1 MNTLR
6 IGLVSISDRA
16 SSGVYQDKGIPALE
30 EWLARAL
37 TTPFELQTRL
47 IPDEQAIIEQ
57 TLCELVDEMGCHL
70 VLTTG
75 GTGPARRDVTPD
87 ATLAIADREMP
98 GFGEQMRQVSLH
110 FVPTAI
116 LSRQVGVIRKQAG
129 RIPRV
134 FINDLLARTDI
145 VDLIDARVKLKKQG
159 KNFHACCP
167 FHNEKTPS
175 FTVNGEKQF
184 YHCFGC
190 GAHGNAIDF
199 LMNYDKLE
207 FVETV
212 EELAAMHN
220 LEVPFEAGSGPSQI
234 ERHQRQTLYQLMDG
248 LNTFYQQ
255 SLQQPV
261 AMSARQYLEKRGL
274 SHEVI
279 ARFAIGFAPPGWD
292 NVLKRFG
299 GNPENRQSLIDAGM
313 LVTNDQGRS
322 YDRFRERVMFPIRD
336 KRGRVIGFGGRV
348 LGNDTPKYLNSP
360 ETDIFH
366 KGRQLYGLYEAQ
378 QDNAEPNRLLVVE
391 GYMDVV
397 ALAQYGINYAVASLG
412 TSTTADHI
420 QLLFRATNNVICCY
434 DGDRAGRDAAW
445 RALETALP
453 YMTDGRQLRFM
464 FLPDGEDPDTLVRK
478 EGKEAFEA
486 RMEQAMPL
494 SAFLFNSLMP
504 QVDLSTPDGRARLS
518 TLALPLISQVPG
530 ETLRIYLRQELGNKL
545 GILDDSQLE
554 RLMPKA
560 AESGVS
566 RPVPQLKR
574 TTMRI
579 LIGLLVQNPELATLV
594 PPLENLDENKLPGL
608 GLFREL
614 VNTCLSQ
621 PGLTTGQLLE
631 HYRGTNNAATLEKLS
646 MWDDIADK
654 NIAEQTFTDSL
665 NHMFDSLLELR
676 QEELIA
682 RERTHGLSN
691 EERLELWTL
700 NQELAKK

>member
-1 MNTLR
+1 M
-6 IGLVSISDRA
+6 GL
-16 SSGVYQDKGIPALE
+16 
-30 EWLARAL
+30 
-37 TTPFELQTRL
+37 
-47 IPDEQAIIEQ
+47 
-57 TLCELVDEMGCHL
+57 M
-70 VLTTG
+70 
-75 GTGPARRDVTPD
+75 
-87 ATLAIADREMP
+87 
-98 GFGEQMRQVSLH
+98 
-110 FVPTAI
+110 
-116 LSRQVGVIRKQAG
+116 AG

-159 KNFHACCP
+159 KNYHACCP

-220 LEVPFEAGSGPSQI
+220 LDVPYEAGSGPSQI
-234 ERHQRQTLYQLMDG
+234 ERHQRQNLYQLLDG
-248 LNTFYQQ
+248 LNAFYQQ
-255 SLQQPV
+255 SLTQPN
-261 AMSARQYLEKRGL
+261 AKDAREYLSRRGL
-274 SHEVI
+274 SADVI
-279 ARFAIGFAPPGWD
+279 SRFAIGYAPPGWD

-299 GNPENRQSLIDAGM
+299 GNDENRQSLIDAGM
-313 LVTNDQGRS
+313 LVTNDKGRS

-348 LGNDTPKYLNSP
+348 LGDGQPKYLNSP

-378 QDNAEPNRLLVVE
+378 LSSPEPARLLVVE

-397 ALAQYGINYAVASLG
+397 ALAQYDINYAVASLG
-412 TSTTADHI
+412 TSTTAEHI
-420 QLLFRATNNVICCY
+420 QLLFRVTNNVICCY

-453 YMTDGRQLRFM
+453 YMNDGRQLRFM

-478 EGKEAFEA
+478 EGKDAFEA
-486 RMEQAMPL
+486 RMEQAQPL
-494 SAFLFNSLMP
+494 STFLFNSLMP
-504 QVDLSTPDGRARLS
+504 QVDLSTPDGRAQLS
-518 TLALPLISQVPG
+518 TLALPLITQVPG
-530 ETLRIYLRQELGNKL
+530 ETLRIYLRQELGKKL
-545 GILDDSQLE
+545 GILDDSALE
-554 RLMPKA
+554 RLMPKQAEATARA
-560 AESGVS
+560 A
-566 RPVPQLKR
+566 PTLKR

-579 LIGLLVQNPELATLV
+579 LIGLLLQNPELAPQV
-594 PPLENLDENKLPGL
+594 PPLDALDKNKLPGL
-608 GLFREL
+608 GLFAEL

-631 HYRGTNNAATLEKLS
+631 QYRGTKEAATLEKLS

-654 NIAEQTFTDSL
+654 DIAEKTFTDSL
-665 NHMFDSLLELR
+665 NHMFDSMLELR

-682 RERTHGLSN
+682 RERTHGLSS
-691 EERLELWTL
+691 EERRELWRL

>member
-1 MNTLR
+1 M
-6 IGLVSISDRA
+6 
-16 SSGVYQDKGIPALE
+16 
-30 EWLARAL
+30 
-37 TTPFELQTRL
+37 
-47 IPDEQAIIEQ
+47 
-57 TLCELVDEMGCHL
+57 
-70 VLTTG
+70 
-75 GTGPARRDVTPD
+75 
-87 ATLAIADREMP
+87 
-98 GFGEQMRQVSLH
+98 
-110 FVPTAI
+110 
-116 LSRQVGVIRKQAG
+116 AG

-159 KNFHACCP
+159 KNYHACCP

-220 LEVPFEAGSGPSQI
+220 LEVPFEAGSGPTQI
-234 ERHQRQTLYQLMDG
+234 ERHQRQTLYELLDG
-248 LNTFYQQ
+248 LNGFYRQA
-255 SLQQPV
+255 LQAQNAEP
-261 AMSARQYLEKRGL
+261 ARQYLAKRGL
-274 SHEVI
+274 SESVI
-279 ARFAIGFAPPGWD
+279 ERFAIGYAPPGWD
-292 NVLKRFG
+292 NALKRFG
-299 GNPENRQSLIDAGM
+299 TNSENRQSLIDAGM
-313 LVTNDQGRS
+313 LVTNDKGRS

-348 LGNDTPKYLNSP
+348 LGDALPKYLNSP

-366 KGRQLYGLYEAQ
+366 KGRQLYGLYEVQ
-378 QDNAEPNRLLVVE
+378 QSDPNPPRLLVVE

-397 ALAQYGINYAVASLG
+397 ALSQYDINYAVASLG
-412 TSTTADHI
+412 TATTAEHI
-420 QLLFRATNNVICCY
+420 QMLFRVTNNVICCY
-434 DGDRAGRDAAW
+434 DGDRAGRSAAW

-464 FLPDGEDPDTLVRK
+464 FLPDGEDPDTLVRQ
-478 EGKEAFEA
+478 EGKAAFEA
-486 RMEQAMPL
+486 RMEQAQPL
-494 SAFLFNSLMP
+494 STFLFNSLLP
-504 QVDLSTPDGRARLS
+504 QVDLSTPDGRAQLS

-554 RLMPKA
+554 RLMTRQA
-560 AESGVS
+560 DNSQT
-566 RPVPQLKR
+566 RPAPTLKR

-579 LIGLLVQNPELATLV
+579 LIGLLVQNPELAPLV
-594 PPLENLDENKLPGL
+594 PSLAALDKTKLPGL
-608 GLFREL
+608 ELFSEL

-631 HYRGTNNAATLEKLS
+631 HYRGTKEAATLEKLS
-646 MWDDIADK
+646 TWDDIADK
-654 NIAEQTFTDSL
+654 DIAEKTFTDAL
-665 NHMFDSLLELR
+665 DHLFDLVLELR
-676 QEELIA
+676 LTELIA
-682 RERTHGLSN
+682 RSRTQGLSAAER
-691 EERLELWTL
+691 EEVRIITEAR
-700 NQELAKK
+700 AKK

>member
-1 MNTLR
+1 M
-6 IGLVSISDRA
+6 VH
-16 SSGVYQDKGIPALE
+16 
-30 EWLARAL
+30 
-37 TTPFELQTRL
+37 
-47 IPDEQAIIEQ
+47 
-57 TLCELVDEMGCHL
+57 M
-70 VLTTG
+70 
-75 GTGPARRDVTPD
+75 
-87 ATLAIADREMP
+87 
-98 GFGEQMRQVSLH
+98 
-110 FVPTAI
+110 
-116 LSRQVGVIRKQAG
+116 AG

-145 VDLIDARVKLKKQG
+145 IDLIDARVKLKKQG
-159 KNFHACCP
+159 KNWHACCP
-167 FHNEKTPS
+167 FHNEKSPS

-220 LEVPFEAGSGPSQI
+220 LEVPYEAGNGPSQI
-234 ERHQRQTLYQLMDG
+234 ERHQRQSLYQLMDG
-248 LNTFYQQ
+248 LSAFYQQ
-255 SLQQPV
+255 SLTQP
-261 AMSARQYLEKRGL
+261 AAEPARQYLERRGL
-274 SHEVI
+274 SSDVI
-279 ARFAIGFAPPGWD
+279 ARFAIGYAPPGWD

-299 GNPENRQSLIDAGM
+299 ANQENRQSLIDAGM

-322 YDRFRERVMFPIRD
+322 SDRFRERVMFPIRD
-336 KRGRVIGFGGRV
+336 KRGRVMGFGGRV

-378 QDNAEPNRLLVVE
+378 QDNDEPQRLLVVE

-420 QLLFRATNNVICCY
+420 QLLFRVTKNVICCY

-453 YMTDGRQLRFM
+453 YMSDGRQLRFM

-478 EGKEAFEA
+478 EGKAAFEA
-486 RMEQAMPL
+486 RMEQAIPL
-494 SAFLFNSLMP
+494 STFLFNSLLP
-504 QVDLSTPDGRARLS
+504 QADLTTPDGTTQLAA
-518 TLALPLISQVPG
+518 LALPLISQVPG
-530 ETLRIYLRQELGNKL
+530 ETLRIQLRQLLGNKI
-545 GILDDSQLE
+545 GIFDDAQLD
-554 RLMPKA
+554 RLMPKQ
-560 AESGVS
+560 AENATA
-566 RPVPQLKR
+566 RPAPQLKR

-579 LIGLLVQNPELATLV
+579 LIGLLVQSPELAPLV
-594 PPLENLDENKLPGL
+594 PPLEGLDKSRMAGL
-608 GLFREL
+608 GLFTEL

-631 HYRGTNNAATLEKLS
+631 QYRGTKEAATLEKLA

-654 NIAEQTFTDSL
+654 DIAEKTFTDAL
-665 NHMFDSLLELR
+665 NHMFDSMLVQR

-682 RERTHGLSN
+682 RDRTHGLSS
-691 EERLELWTL
+691 EERRELWQL

>member
-1 MNTLR
+1 M
-6 IGLVSISDRA
+6 
-16 SSGVYQDKGIPALE
+16 
-30 EWLARAL
+30 
-37 TTPFELQTRL
+37 
-47 IPDEQAIIEQ
+47 
-57 TLCELVDEMGCHL
+57 
-70 VLTTG
+70 
-75 GTGPARRDVTPD
+75 
-87 ATLAIADREMP
+87 
-98 GFGEQMRQVSLH
+98 
-110 FVPTAI
+110 
-116 LSRQVGVIRKQAG
+116 AG

-220 LEVPFEAGSGPSQI
+220 LEVPYEAGSGPTQI
-234 ERHQRQTLYQLMDG
+234 ERHQRQNLYQLMEG
-248 LNTFYQQ
+248 LNAFYQQ
-255 SLQQPV
+255 SLNQPN
-261 AMSARQYLEKRGL
+261 ADPARQYLAKRGL
-274 SHEVI
+274 SSEVI
-279 ARFAIGFAPPGWD
+279 SRFAIGYAPPGWD

-299 GNPENRQSLIDAGM
+299 ANRENKQSLIDAGM

-348 LGNDTPKYLNSP
+348 LGDGMPKYLNSP

-378 QDNAEPNRLLVVE
+378 QAAAEPQRLLVVE

-397 ALAQYGINYAVASLG
+397 ALAQYDINYAVASLG

-420 QLLFRATNNVICCY
+420 QLLFRVTHNVICCY

-478 EGKEAFEA
+478 EGKAAFEA
-486 RMEQAMPL
+486 RMEQAQPL
-494 SAFLFNSLMP
+494 STFLFNSLLP
-504 QVDLSTPDGRARLS
+504 QADLTSPDGKTQLAALS
-518 TLALPLISQVPG
+518 LPLITQIPG
-530 ETLRIYLRQELGNKL
+530 ETLRIQLRQILSNKI
-545 GILDDSQLE
+545 GIFDDTQLD
-554 RLMPKA
+554 RLIPKQ
-560 AESGVS
+560 AENGAN
-566 RPVPQLKR
+566 RPAPKLKR
-574 TTMRI
+574 TPMRI
-579 LIGLLVQNPELATLV
+579 LIGLLVQNPELAAVV
-594 PPLENLDENKLPGL
+594 PPLSGLDPKKQPGL
-608 GLFREL
+608 GLFSEL

-621 PGLTTGQLLE
+621 SGLTTGQLLE
-631 HYRGTNNAATLEKLS
+631 QYRGTNEAATLEKLS
-646 MWDDIADK
+646 VWTDIRDENVEK
-654 NIAEQTFTDSL
+654 MFTDTL
-665 NHMFDSLLELR
+665 NHILDSILELR

-682 RERTHGLSN
+682 RDRTHGLSN
-691 EERLELWTL
+691 EERMEFWQIRQALE
-700 NQELAKK
+700 KK

>member
-1 MNTLR
+1 M
-6 IGLVSISDRA
+6 
-16 SSGVYQDKGIPALE
+16 
-30 EWLARAL
+30 
-37 TTPFELQTRL
+37 
-47 IPDEQAIIEQ
+47 
-57 TLCELVDEMGCHL
+57 
-70 VLTTG
+70 
-75 GTGPARRDVTPD
+75 
-87 ATLAIADREMP
+87 
-98 GFGEQMRQVSLH
+98 
-110 FVPTAI
+110 
-116 LSRQVGVIRKQAG
+116 AG

-159 KNFHACCP
+159 KNYHACCP

-220 LEVPFEAGSGPSQI
+220 LEVPFEAGSGPTQI
-234 ERHQRQTLYQLMDG
+234 ERHQRQTLYELLDG
-248 LNTFYQQ
+248 LNGFYRQALQAQ
-255 SLQQPV
+255 SAEP
-261 AMSARQYLEKRGL
+261 ARQYLAKRGL
-274 SHEVI
+274 SESVI
-279 ARFAIGFAPPGWD
+279 ERFAIGYAPPGWD

-299 GNPENRQSLIDAGM
+299 NNSENRKSLIDAGM

-348 LGNDTPKYLNSP
+348 LGDALPKYLNSP

-366 KGRQLYGLYEAQ
+366 KGRQLYGLYEVQ
-378 QDNAEPNRLLVVE
+378 QSDPNPPRLLVVE

-397 ALAQYGINYAVASLG
+397 ALSQYDINYAVASLG
-412 TSTTADHI
+412 TATTAEHI
-420 QLLFRATNNVICCY
+420 QMLFRVTNNVICCY
-434 DGDRAGRDAAW
+434 DGDRAGRSAAW

-464 FLPDGEDPDTLVRK
+464 FLPDGEDPDTLVRQ
-478 EGKEAFEA
+478 EGKAAFEA
-486 RMEQAMPL
+486 RMEQAQPL
-494 SAFLFNSLMP
+494 STFLFNSLLP
-504 QVDLSTPDGRARLS
+504 QVDLSTPDGRAQLS

-554 RLMPKA
+554 RLMTRQA
-560 AESGVS
+560 DNSQT
-566 RPVPQLKR
+566 RPAPTLKR

-579 LIGLLVQNPELATLV
+579 LIGLLVQNPELAPLV
-594 PPLENLDENKLPGL
+594 PSLAALDKTKLPGL
-608 GLFREL
+608 ELFAEL

-631 HYRGTNNAATLEKLS
+631 HYRGTKEAATLEKLS
-646 MWDDIADK
+646 TWDDIADK
-654 NIAEQTFTDSL
+654 DIAEKTFTDAL
-665 NHMFDSLLELR
+665 DHMFDSVLELR
-676 QEELIA
+676 LTELIA
-682 RERTHGLSN
+682 RSRTLGLSAAER
-691 EERLELWTL
+691 EEVRIITE
-700 NQELAKK
+700 ARARK